1 VGQAAGTAKNRG
13 GSLKMGILK
22 IPVGIEKGKI
32 QFLDW
37 CSTGQHFHTVYWRS
51 DQERFSTVHPKEEV
65 E

>member
-1 VGQAAGTAKNRG
+1 M
-13 GSLKMGILK
+13 KMGILK

-65 E
+65 DES